1 MEDAEKS
8 QRAII
13 FFLWKEGVK
22 SSEIVQRLQ
31 AVFGDAA
38 ESKSTVYRWID
49 RFKNGRTTLKDD
61 QRIGRPKTTVTEKN
75 IAAVEKLVTGD
86 RHVSIREISKSTS
99 IGIRQVHEILHKHLG
114 LNKKTNRK
122 TEQRK
127 CDRI

>member
-13 FFLWKEGVK
+13 FFLWKKGVK

-31 AVFGDAA
+31 TVFGDAA

-49 RFKNGRTTLKDD
+49 RFRHGRTTLKDD
-61 QRIGRPKTTVTEKN
+61 QRVGRPKTAVNEKS
-75 IAAVEKLVTGD
+75 IAAVEKLVMGD
-86 RHVSIREISKSTS
+86 RHVSIREISRSTC
-99 IGIRQVHEILHKHLG
+99 IGIRQVHEILQTHLG

-122 TEQRK
+122 TKQQK
-127 CDRI
+127 SDRI